1 VIRVTLI
8 SDALHRLE
16 LEISLILK
24 LQIAR
29 GMRLTLHTMKAVL
42 AVAVSLWIA
51 DLVCVMGCTQS
62 APANSPRI
70 ADSFPSQKN
79 TTHHSEPG
87 LLEDVP
93 NCHHTGDNSSL
104 PPNDRKPA
112 SEAPASCCP
121 LDEVTVIQKPNTMGI
136 RTVTMRDLAL
146 SADFHFGVAR
156 FSGRSEF
163 VPSISHSGRD
173 TLLETQL
180 LRV

>member
-1 VIRVTLI
+1 MLR
-8 SDALHRLE
+8 
-16 LEISLILK
+16 

-42 AVAVSLWIA
+42 AVAVSLWMA
-51 DLVCVMGCTQS
+51 DLVCVMGCTQT
-62 APANSPRI
+62 APASSPRI
-70 ADSFPSQKN
+70 GDTSS
-79 TTHHSEPG
+79 SEKKATPRSETA

-93 NCHHTGDNSSL
+93 NCHHTGDNSSV
-104 PPNDRKPA
+104 PPNDRKPV
-112 SEAPASCCP
+112 SEAPGSCCP
-121 LDEVTVIQKPNTMGI
+121 LEVTVIQKSNTMGLK
-136 RTVTMRDLAL
+136 TVTMRDLAL

-180 LRV
+180 LRI